1 MARKETTMPARVRTM
16 IARRRETARLA
27 IRAAAIAGA
36 ALFVCACT
44 TDQPQVAGVSDAPSD
59 YRLRHPITIRESD
72 RTLEIFIGSNR
83 GSLDPGQR
91 AQVLAFAQTWRRE
104 ATGGVLIDVP
114 VGSSNERAA
123 ADSLREVRSILAA
136 TGVPADGVMLRSYH
150 PSAGRLAT
158 VRVTYPKI
166 TAQVGPCG
174 IWPQDIGPSMNREYF
189 ENQQYWNFGCA
200 SQRNLASMVANPA
213 DLVQPRAETAID
225 TTRQTTVVDKYR
237 QGASTATT
245 YPNSAVKISDF
256 GQ

>member
-1 MARKETTMPARVRTM
+1 MLAMLSTV
-16 IARRRETARLA
+16 IASRRDAARLA
-27 IRAAAIAGA
+27 VRGAVIAGA

-44 TDQPQVAGVSDAPSD
+44 TDQPQVAGVSDVPSD
-59 YRLRHPITIRESD
+59 YRLRHPISIRESD

-91 AQVLAFAQTWRRE
+91 AEVLAFAQTWRRE
-104 ATGGVLIDVP
+104 ATGGVLVDLP

-123 ADSLREVRSILAA
+123 AESLREIRSILAA
-136 TGVPADGVMLRSYH
+136 SGVPADGVIVGNYH
-150 PSAGRLAT
+150 PSARKLAT

-166 TAQVGPCG
+166 TAQAGPCG
-174 IWPQDIGPSMNREYF
+174 VWPQDIGPSMNREYF

-200 SQRNLASMVANPA
+200 SQRNLAAMVANPA
-213 DLVQPRAETAID
+213 DLVQPRGETPID
-225 TTRQTTVVDKYR
+225 TARQTTVVEKYR
-237 QGASTATT
+237 QGAATATT